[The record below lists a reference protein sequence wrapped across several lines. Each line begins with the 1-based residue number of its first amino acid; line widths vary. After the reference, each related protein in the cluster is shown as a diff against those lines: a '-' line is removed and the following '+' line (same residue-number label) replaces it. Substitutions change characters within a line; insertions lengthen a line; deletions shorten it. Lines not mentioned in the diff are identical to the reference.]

1 MRPTLRTSAGMC
13 PGHAHFDAPPPNN
26 HRWFSDFFLLREHL
40 SLGGISWWIRCF
52 IINCI
57 LFILLFF
64 LTTPA
69 IIISTMDKFNVT
81 KPVEYLN
88 VSRRHSSQ
96 LLLCSF
102 SLTRFVCSAEPHRHA
117 VLPDPAALGLLRLA
131 AHHRLLLRLLR
142 GPLDQVLLPSAPRPL
157 APRSRTE
164 SRPGALSE
172 VLM

>member
-1 MRPTLRTSAGMC
+1 MHTWSVSYAPDPQNVRWYVTRTASTSPKAVQPWSADVSSC
-13 PGHAHFDAPPPNN
+13 
-26 HRWFSDFFLLREHL
+26 REHL

-88 VSRRHSSQ
+88 VRASSRT
-96 LLLCSF
+96 F
-102 SLTRFVCSAEPHRHA
+102 SLVT
-117 VLPDPAALGLLRLA
+117 
-131 AHHRLLLRLLR
+131 
-142 GPLDQVLLPSAPRPL
+142 
-157 APRSRTE
+157 
-164 SRPGALSE
+164 
-172 VLM
+172 